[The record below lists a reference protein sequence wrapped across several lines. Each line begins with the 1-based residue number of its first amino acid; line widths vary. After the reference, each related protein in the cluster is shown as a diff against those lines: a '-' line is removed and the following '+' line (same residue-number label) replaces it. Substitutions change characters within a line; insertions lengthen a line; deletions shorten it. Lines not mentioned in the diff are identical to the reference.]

1 MTRSFVL
8 AAGLITAMAAG
19 TMVHAQAHNSVDIR
33 TSDQIRKQ
41 AAELLEQARK
51 RADGVG
57 TVTLEKYS
65 NHLTMLTVRVKPG
78 GAEMHAHTSDFFIVE
93 EGEATVVTG
102 GSIADAKVVAPGET
116 RGSKVVGG
124 QSRTVHAGDI
134 VHISP
139 NVPHQTIVTP
149 GKIFTYYVI
158 KVTEPE
164 KK

>member
-1 MTRSFVL
+1 MTRNFVFAIVATTGL
-8 AAGLITAMAAG
+8 IAGVAVSAQAAGGVDVRTAG
-19 TMVHAQAHNSVDIR
+19 
-33 TSDQIRKQ
+33 QIRKQ

-51 RADGVG
+51 RPDGVG

-78 GAEMHAHTSDFFIVE
+78 GAEMHANTSDFFVVV

-102 GSIADAKVVAPGET
+102 GTIANSKLVGPGET

-124 QSRTVHAGDI
+124 QSRVVHAGDV

-139 NVPHQTIVTP
+139 NIPHQTLVAP